1 MYKVSSRFLLVVTVA
16 AAILGFSG
24 CSDIEQH
31 HVKMLKDYGGHV
43 SFLDGPT
50 WQYTGV
56 TVTGTDYWD
65 GRISIDLPLDRSS
78 EAKEVYQ
85 TADGALLVDMNVA
98 FSRDKTADQRKKWFV
113 NTTNALGIVKKDVEG
128 IARSVV
134 HNYSNAE
141 ILNAEL
147 ALKGG
152 KLPVYTQIQA
162 ELGKAGFN
170 DEYGIDKKTY
180 AVWPGN
186 VSPQQG
192 AVQADLD
199 RQRNNLLNA
208 AKLEGQLSLEKAAN
222 RRAEVDR
229 KYADFIRKL
238 TPAQQ
243 TYLRTLDMSNAIKQH
258 QRPESTEKIEF
269 LLGGGRNEADHTING
284 SGSARDFRSPRGCAR
299 PTQQEST
306 YRLNLENKFSWQ
318 GTGPDVRWH
327 WPWYTMFTISHQQV
341 IQNFPLVQR
350 ETHGE
355 LAQIELEKLQSII
368 TADGQIM
375 IQEMSI
381 TIYQKA
387 DPSAVSATMSS
398 TRKRTGKI
406 SRSTSTGSFAP
417 ICRPKPRGTLSRTSR
432 NSGRKC
438 ATTSRVSAPAAN
450 R

>member
-1 MYKVSSRFLLVVTVA
+1 MPMRKLGLILAGVMLVV
-16 AAILGFSG
+16 AAIGALIGS
-24 CSDIEQH
+24 SDVQQH
-31 HVKMLKDYGGHV
+31 HVKVLKDYGGNV

-50 WQYTGV
+50 WKYTGL

-65 GRISIDLPLDRSS
+65 GRIWIDLPLDRSS

-98 FSRDKTADQRKKWFV
+98 FSRGKSAEERKKWFV
-113 NTTNALGIVKKDVEG
+113 NTTDALGIVKKDVEG

-147 ALKGG
+147 ALKDA

-162 ELGKAGFN
+162 ELGKAQFN
-170 DEYGIDKKTY
+170 DEYGIDKKSY

-222 RRAEVDR
+222 RRAQVDK
-229 KYADFIRKL
+229 KYADFIRTL

-258 QRPESTEKIEF
+258 ERPESTEKIEF
-269 LLGGGRNEADHTING
+269 LLGAG
-284 SGSARDFRSPRGCAR
+284 
-299 PTQQEST
+299 
-306 YRLNLENKFSWQ
+306 
-318 GTGPDVRWH
+318 
-327 WPWYTMFTISHQQV
+327 
-341 IQNFPLVQR
+341 QR
-350 ETHGE
+350 
-355 LAQIELEKLQSII
+355 
-368 TADGQIM
+368 
-375 IQEMSI
+375 
-381 TIYQKA
+381 
-387 DPSAVSATMSS
+387 
-398 TRKRTGKI
+398 
-406 SRSTSTGSFAP
+406 
-417 ICRPKPRGTLSRTSR
+417 
-432 NSGRKC
+432 
-438 ATTSRVSAPAAN
+438 
-450 R
+450 